1 LVSDGF
7 AALRV
12 PAQSPARGD
21 GKDASCAEGARTG
34 NQAGGHRLERP
45 LKFLEAG
52 ANPNKAPGFRFK
64 GEEVWLEAM
73 LSGLKEFPFPLHA
86 DARVEKPGLFGLKG
100 ERFLFKEPQR
110 GLKAESFSFHAGSLR
125 IHPQEQ
131 GFDGEEPMLKGGKV
145 PASIQGMPSKAPGLG
160 FEVEEGLLREM
171 GSPLKA
177 TFFPKLPKRMRTS
190 PDAWGKKGGTLP
202 LQEFVM
208 SKTGD

>member
-1 LVSDGF
+1 
-7 AALRV
+7 
-12 PAQSPARGD
+12 
-21 GKDASCAEGARTG
+21 
-34 NQAGGHRLERP
+34 
-45 LKFLEAG
+45 
-52 ANPNKAPGFRFK
+52 
-64 GEEVWLEAM
+64 M
-73 LSGLKEFPFPLHA
+73 LSGLKELLFPLRA

-100 ERFLFKEPQR
+100 ERFLFKDPQR

-177 TFFPKLPKRMRTS
+177 TFFPKSAPARANEPGRMG
-190 PDAWGKKGGTLP
+190 PEGGTLP
-202 LQEFVM
+202 LQERVM